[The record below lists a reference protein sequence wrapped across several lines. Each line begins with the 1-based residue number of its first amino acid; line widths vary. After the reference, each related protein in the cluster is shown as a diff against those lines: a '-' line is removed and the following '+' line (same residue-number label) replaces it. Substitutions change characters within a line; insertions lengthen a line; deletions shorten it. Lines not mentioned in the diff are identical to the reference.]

1 MESSPWG
8 HVELEE
14 EGPYSRGYS
23 FGPDGQHLCW
33 RYNMS
38 VLERCPGWGKFHPCA
53 NRVMIQ
59 QGKKICRVCTLKR
72 DAACEDEK
80 AAVEAVSAVWK
91 KFGGVDEP
99 PPESTLADEA
109 EPQDDN
115 VMFQEGGETFTATE
129 AVDAAMEVARVLAAN
144 GEHGFDVLFTPEDEE
159 VHGSRG
165 LSDDILK
172 AAICRLAYIADT
184 EVLPW
189 KTTKAASVLG
199 GVRPWPPIIPG
210 KAGRSKIGHVS
221 NYAESAFVYRLLLE
235 RGPHKS
241 IKSGKAFYQVRAF
254 MSEVYDDTE
263 VATVCYAALAAACV
277 AHIKEKNLCSLER
290 GCLTWHHFA
299 GGCWATGNFP
309 TWQ

>member
-1 MESSPWG
+1 M
-8 HVELEE
+8 ELEE
-14 EGPYSRGYS
+14 EGPFRLEYS
-23 FGPDGQHLCW
+23 FGADRKHLCW
-33 RYNMS
+33 RYCMTE
-38 VLERCPGWGKFHPCA
+38 LKRCPGWGKFHPCA

-59 QGKKICRVCTLKR
+59 QGKSICRVCTLK
-72 DAACEDEK
+72 AAAASEDEK

-115 VMFQEGGETFTATE
+115 VTFQEGGETFTATE

-144 GEHGFDVLFTPEDEE
+144 GEHGFDVLFTPEDKE

-165 LSDDILK
+165 LSYDILK

-199 GVRPWPPIIPG
+199 GVKPWPPIIPG

-221 NYAESAFVYRLLLE
+221 NYAESAFVSRLCTLN
-235 RGPHKS
+235 KT
-241 IKSGKAFYQVRAF
+241 GKAVHQVRAF